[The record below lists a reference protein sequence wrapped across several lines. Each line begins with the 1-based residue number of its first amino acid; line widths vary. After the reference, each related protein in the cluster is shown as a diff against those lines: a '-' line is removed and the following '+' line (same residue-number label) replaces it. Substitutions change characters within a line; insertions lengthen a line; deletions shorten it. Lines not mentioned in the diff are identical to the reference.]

1 MFVTVL
7 LKKQDVKCYIVKLFY
22 YKNKSNGSYKQCQF
36 VRSLLSNI
44 FISVTI
50 LLKKI
55 LLLSQVKKLDVF
67 SRTLSDQ
74 KSIIHVDRKFL
85 IGSVALLDQLVRVN
99 GASQNNFYNTDQFW
113 RYFPSALQLLLMCLG
128 QYCIVCQIL

>member
-22 YKNKSNGSYKQCQF
+22 YKNKSNGSSKQCQF

-50 LLKKI
+50 LLKKNI
-55 LLLSQVKKLDVF
+55 ITKSSQK
-67 SRTLSDQ
+67 T
-74 KSIIHVDRKFL
+74 
-85 IGSVALLDQLVRVN
+85 
-99 GASQNNFYNTDQFW
+99 
-113 RYFPSALQLLLMCLG
+113 
-128 QYCIVCQIL
+128 